1 MKQALF
7 YYYRLKVIEII
18 PVTEKVSRIVCAEG
32 KYALKQSASDHI
44 ERICRYIQS
53 LHLKMFVP
61 VVMTVENHF
70 YFVYQ
75 QRYYYLMPWLDF
87 EEEMVEEL
95 KLRSYFQRICQ
106 LHNETFYVS
115 QVQEGYFAKEIEWA
129 TKEVQCRRQFYEKL
143 MVQSEKSDYK
153 APWHW
158 QMLRL
163 YREVMINLE
172 SGERYIQDYQNC
184 VAQKKTCRLCFTYNH
199 FDLAHYCFAKNQLV
213 SLDQCAFNRPISDLY
228 AVYGKLQDR
237 YLDFENIES
246 FYLNHFTL
254 YDDEKLWLVVRL
266 SLVPLIDPQ
275 ASALDV
281 CWRLEQL
288 KRYLEMTQK
297 IVKRLGFS

>member
-172 SGERYIQDYQNC
+172 SGERYIQDYQIAWLRKKLAVFVLPIIILTSLIIVLPKTNWFHLINVLSIVQSVIYMRFMVNC
-184 VAQKKTCRLCFTYNH
+184 K
-199 FDLAHYCFAKNQLV
+199 
-213 SLDQCAFNRPISDLY
+213 
-228 AVYGKLQDR
+228 
-237 YLDFENIES
+237 
-246 FYLNHFTL
+246 
-254 YDDEKLWLVVRL
+254 
-266 SLVPLIDPQ
+266 ID
-275 ASALDV
+275 
-281 CWRLEQL
+281 
-288 KRYLEMTQK
+288 
-297 IVKRLGFS
+297 I